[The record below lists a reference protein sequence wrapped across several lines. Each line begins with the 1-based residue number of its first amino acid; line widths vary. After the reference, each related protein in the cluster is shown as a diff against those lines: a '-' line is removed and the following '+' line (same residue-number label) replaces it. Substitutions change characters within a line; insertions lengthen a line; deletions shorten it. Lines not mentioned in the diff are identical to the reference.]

1 MQFPNMMIND
11 IEKAGIM
18 NHELGFKTY
27 HRMLINSAVV
37 QLNPR
42 FLEIGDYNPQQY
54 TSPKL

>member
-1 MQFPNMMIND
+1 MIND

-37 QLNPR
+37 RLNPR
-42 FLEIGDYNPQQY
+42 LLEIDDYNPQQY
-54 TSPKL
+54 ASPKL